1 MLALVK
7 KIHSLLTREQW
18 RNYLLLQTLFGI
30 TAFIQVA
37 GIASLAPFIAL
48 IANPGMIHSNRF
60 TQAFYERMQFESDVA
75 FLMFFAGVVMA
86 FIVASN
92 LIAAITT
99 WFTVK
104 FSQNLGLELQSSLY
118 RNYMHKDYVYFSKNN
133 SSKMISMIT
142 QEAPRFTYMVIQP
155 LLNLISQLFIVMIIA
170 AGLIYIDPPLALV
183 AIVIIGGGYVSVF
196 RIVKQRL
203 QYHGERLFQT
213 NERKYKLLAESL
225 GGIKEIKLLAT
236 ESVYEKIV
244 TEVNTANTR
253 SNAII
258 GLLGD
263 VPKFVIETLAF
274 CALLSL
280 ALYLLATRGDSA
292 QIISI
297 LSLYAMAGYKLLPA
311 AQTIFKSAS
320 QIKANGSVLDALYPA
335 VMEGRWVRGF
345 DKDVETAT
353 AAAIHGDIRLS
364 DVSYT
369 YPGAAFAALSNIDLT
384 IRRNS
389 LVAFVGTSGAG
400 KSTLADLLLGFLPPT
415 SGTMHVGD
423 TQITPA
429 NARAW
434 QKHLGYVPQNIFLLD
449 DTVTANIMFGASEQQ
464 VDPAKI
470 KTAARMAN
478 IDQFVEKLEGQYS
491 FVVGE
496 RGALLSGGQKQR
508 VGIARALYHD
518 ADVLIL
524 DEATSALDNLT
535 EQEIIATITKLKAC
549 KTIVM
554 IAHRLSTI
562 KSADQIVFMMNGSI
576 QDSGTFDQLYE
587 RNPRFRAMVQSTQDS
602 GQPQP
607 ESASS

>member
-18 RNYLLLQTLFGI
+18 RHYLLLQTLFAI

-48 IANPGMIHSNRF
+48 IANPGMIHTNRF
-60 TQAFYERMQFESDVA
+60 TQLFYERMQFENDVA

-92 LIAAITT
+92 LIAAVTT

-118 RNYMHKDYVYFSKNN
+118 RNYMHKEYVYFSKNN
-133 SSKMISMIT
+133 SSKMIAMIT

-155 LLNLISQLFIVMIIA
+155 LLNLIGQLFIVVIIA
-170 AGLIYIDPPLALV
+170 CGLIYIDPALALV

-196 RIVKQRL
+196 WIVKQRL
-203 QYHGERLFQT
+203 LFHGAKLLET

-320 QIKANGSVLDALYPA
+320 QIKANASVLDVLYPA

-345 DKDVETAT
+345 DRNDDSAPV
-353 AAAIHGDIRLS
+353 AIGDIRL
-364 DVSYT
+364 DNVSYT

-415 SGTMHVGD
+415 SGTMYVGD
-423 TQITPA
+423 SPITPA
-429 NARAW
+429 NTRAW

-449 DTVTANIMFGASEQQ
+449 DTVIANIMFGASEQV
-464 VDPAKI
+464 VDMDKI
-470 KTAARMAN
+470 KKAARMAN

-518 ADVLIL
+518 ADVLVL

-562 KSADQIVFMMNGSI
+562 KSADQIVFMMNGAI
-576 QDSGTFDQLYE
+576 QDSGTFDQLFD
-587 RNPRFRAMVQSTQDS
+587 RNPRFRAMVQSTQSDE
-602 GQPQP
+602 PQP
-607 ESASS
+607 ESAGS

>member
-1 MLALVK
+1 MLSLLK
-7 KIHSLLTREQW
+7 QIHLLLTRAQW
-18 RNYLLLQTLFGI
+18 RSYLLLQSLFAL
-30 TAFIQVA
+30 TALIQVA

-48 IANPGMIHSNRF
+48 IANQQMIHTNRF
-60 TQAFYERMQFESDVA
+60 TQMFYERMGFESDVA
-75 FLMFFAGVVMA
+75 FLMFFAAVIMG

-92 LIAAITT
+92 AIAALTT

-118 RNYMHKDYVYFSKNN
+118 RNYLHKEYVYFSKNN

-142 QEAPRFTYMVIQP
+142 QEAPRFTYMVVQP
-155 LLNLISQLFIVMIIA
+155 LLNLISQLFIVLIIA

-183 AIVIIGGGYVSVF
+183 AIVIIGGGYFSVF
-196 RIVKQRL
+196 RVVKQRL
-203 QYHGERLFQT
+203 QYHGERIFET

-236 ESVYEKIV
+236 EPVYEKIV
-244 TEVNTANTR
+244 TEVNTANIR
-253 SNAII
+253 SNAVI

-280 ALYLLATRGDSA
+280 ALYLLATRSDSA
-292 QIISI
+292 QVISI

-335 VMEGRWVRGF
+335 VMEGRWVRPPE
-345 DKDVETAT
+345 KEQTVVPI
-353 AAAIHGDIRLS
+353 AADGDIRLT

-369 YPGAAFAALSNIDLT
+369 YPGAAFPALSHIDLT
-384 IRRNS
+384 IRRNT

-415 SGTMHVGD
+415 EGTMHVGD
-423 TQITPA
+423 TLITRT

-449 DTVTANIMFGASEQQ
+449 DTVAANIMFGGSEQRI
-464 VDPAKI
+464 DLDKI
-470 KTAARMAN
+470 RRAARMAN
-478 IDQFVEKLEGQYS
+478 VDQFVEKLEGQYS

-496 RGALLSGGQKQR
+496 RGSLLSGGQKQR

-524 DEATSALDNLT
+524 DEATSALDNIT
-535 EQEIIATITKLKAC
+535 EKEIIATINKLKAV

-562 KSADQIVFMMNGSI
+562 QSADQIVFMANGAI
-576 QDSGTFDQLYE
+576 EDTGRFDELYA
-587 RNPRFRAMVQSTQDS
+587 RNARFRAMVQSTQQSDEA
-602 GQPQP
+602 QVEP
-607 ESASS
+607 AN